1 MKLFISSFV
10 VALIISFLYFIFNHS
25 LNETLTIFLIVLI
38 VLILRNLA
46 VQFYKNKKKK
56 K

>member
-10 VALIISFLYFIFNHS
+10 VALIISFLYFLFNHS
-25 LNETLTIFLIVLI
+25 LNETLTIFLIVLV

-46 VQFYKNKKKK
+46 VNIYKKNKKS
-56 K
+56 

>member
-25 LNETLTIFLIVLI
+25 LTETLTIFLIVLV

-46 VQFYKNKKKK
+46 VSAYKKNKKS
-56 K
+56 